1 MLKKVSGSVLVI
13 AVCILAGCSDGS
25 VSKPPN
31 TIVTA
36 SSQQDNSDLGP
47 QGLLL
52 AKAPGWHS
60 QSSPSYPQFITVD
73 FGAAQSMRRIG
84 LLPQVGQPSRGPK
97 AVTIEVSEDGKS
109 WRSVGNAVDACVP
122 NAVDGW
128 FDINL
133 SSEVTS
139 RYLRLRI
146 LSNCGAPDLLT
157 LQGLRAAF

>member
-84 LLPQVGQPSRGPK
+84 LLPQVGQPSPRPK
-97 AVTIEVSEDGKS
+97 AITI
-109 WRSVGNAVDACVP
+109 SVN
-122 NAVDGW
+122 
-128 FDINL
+128 
-133 SSEVTS
+133 
-139 RYLRLRI
+139 
-146 LSNCGAPDLLT
+146 
-157 LQGLRAAF
+157 